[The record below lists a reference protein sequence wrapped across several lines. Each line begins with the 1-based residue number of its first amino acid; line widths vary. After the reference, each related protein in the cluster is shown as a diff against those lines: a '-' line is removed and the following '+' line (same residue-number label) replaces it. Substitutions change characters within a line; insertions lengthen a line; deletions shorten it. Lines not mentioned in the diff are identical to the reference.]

1 MFKKT
6 ILMAISLVLIVG
18 LAVGC
23 SPPDTQ
29 VGGTFRWGVGSDP
42 ALMNPILYQDA
53 TSGEFIDRMFEG
65 LIRYDENLERVPL
78 LADSWDFA
86 DDFLSVTF
94 YLKEGVLWHDG
105 EPFTSEDVVFTFETM
120 MHPDYPGVR
129 ASMFST
135 LESIVALDEHTVQFN
150 LKEEFGPV
158 MNNLGFNII
167 PKHIYSVNPENG
179 EPWPIAD
186 LMDHP
191 NNYDNVVGTGP
202 FVWKEWKTGEYISF
216 TRNENY
222 HVEGVP
228 YFEEF
233 LMTIYGG
240 LEAMMMA
247 LEVGNELDYGTIQ
260 ADKVADMEK
269 KGQNGDETYELIT
282 YDGLSYSYIGMN
294 QKEGLFGE
302 GNENFFQDLRVRQAI
317 AHAAP
322 IEDMIQN
329 IYSGNAYRLHSSV
342 PRSSWAYSEE
352 GLTKYDY
359 DLEAA
364 AALLDEAGWE
374 LSADGFRYKNGQ
386 KLSFELATNASN
398 QMRVDVITIMQD
410 ELTKI
415 GVEVRLEAMEW
426 QAFLDHVTK
435 EKDAHAFVLGWN
447 LAVDPD
453 AYSIF
458 HSAATSNNNSI
469 YYANEEADYW
479 IMKGRNSL
487 DIEVRKEAYAE
498 LAKILSH
505 DLPYVFLFAP
515 KSVDAIRTGIEGYTV
530 GQTGLF
536 FMENW
541 RYSNVEE
548 AN

>member
-1 MFKKT
+1 MKKVM
-6 ILMAISLVLIVG
+6 LVLLSLTLIVG

-23 SPPDTQ
+23 SPPDDNI
-29 VGGTFRWGVGSDP
+29 GGRFRWGVGSDP

-53 TSGEFIDRMFEG
+53 TSGQFIDRMFEG
-65 LIRYDENLERVPL
+65 LMRYDENLERQPL
-78 LADSWDFA
+78 LADSWDFS
-86 DDFLSVTF
+86 DDFLEITF
-94 YLKEGVLWHDG
+94 YLKQGVKWHDG
-105 EPFTSEDVVFTFETM
+105 EPFTADDVEFTFKTM

-135 LESIVALDEHTVQFN
+135 LEDVIVIDEHTVKFT

-158 MNNLGFNII
+158 MNNLGFAII
-167 PKHIYSVNPENG
+167 PKHIFSVDADGNPQA
-179 EPWPIAD
+179 IAD

-202 FVWKEWKTGEYISF
+202 WKWNEWKTGEYISF

-222 HVEGVP
+222 HQDGLP

-233 LMTIYGG
+233 IINIYGG

-247 LEVGNELDYGTIQ
+247 LEVGNELDYGDIQ
-260 ADKVADMEK
+260 ADKVVDLQK
-269 KGQNGDETYELIT
+269 KGQDGDGT
-282 YDGLSYSYIGMN
+282 YDLVQFDALSYTYIGMN

-302 GNENFFQDLRVRQAI
+302 GKENFFQDLRVRQAI

-359 DLEAA
+359 DLDAA

-374 LSADGFRYKNGQ
+374 VGADGLRYKNGQ

-415 GVEVRLEAMEW
+415 GVEVKLEAMEW

-458 HSAATSNNNSI
+458 HSAAVSNNNSI

-479 IMKGRNSL
+479 IMKGRQSL

-498 LAKILSH
+498 LAKILSK

-515 KSVDAIRTGIEGYTV
+515 KNTAAIRTNIEGYEL

-536 FMENW
+536 FMEKW
-541 RYSNVEE
+541 HFKSGEE